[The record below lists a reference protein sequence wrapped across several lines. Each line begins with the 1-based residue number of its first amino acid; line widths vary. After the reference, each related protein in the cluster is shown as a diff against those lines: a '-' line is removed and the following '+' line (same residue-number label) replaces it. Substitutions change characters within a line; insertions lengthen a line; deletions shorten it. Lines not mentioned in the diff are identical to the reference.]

1 MKVDNLPLVCWLL
14 LAALNSALAQDT
26 PKYFTDG
33 GELTLDLRP
42 RPPEPLGDVL
52 WKIDGNLLAEWVKDI
67 VPVTY
72 YRNFIGRTTLDI
84 TTGRLVI
91 KDMTEAEKGV
101 YSAEVNRKV
110 QNEHYNAV
118 LIQEVPQPEVEPR
131 PLTCSPASDSC
142 TLSCEAAI
150 TEPAGPVTYSWKE
163 GDGEWKESGKDLN
176 ITKSGTLDVE
186 TFTCRIQNPV
196 SDRDSKPQ
204 KKPGRSVNGC
214 LCPAHIS
221 YSTDSRKHFFS
232 LV

>member
-1 MKVDNLPLVCWLL
+1 MEKLTWCWLL
-14 LAALNSALAQDT
+14 LAALNSALAQNT

-52 WKIDGNLLAEWVKDI
+52 WKIN
-67 VPVTY
+67 VPLTY
-72 YRNFIGRTTLDI
+72 YRNFKGRTTLDI

-91 KDMTEAEKGV
+91 NNMTKADMGV

-110 QNEHYNAV
+110 QNERYNAV

-163 GDGEWKESGKDLN
+163 GDGEWKGSGKDLN
-176 ITKSGTLDVE
+176 ITKNGTLDVE

-196 SDRDSKPQ
+196 SERDSEPKRNPLLGEG
-204 KKPGRSVNGC
+204 PGSSGVGGIRERVSECVC
-214 LCPAHIS
+214 TVCI
-221 YSTDSRKHFFS
+221 
-232 LV
+232 